1 VGASVAG
8 ELQNSAA
15 WAMIWS
21 WSLMIVYIA
30 VRFQRFAFGVAAV
43 IALIHDAV
51 IAVGF
56 TSLAGW
62 LVPKSWGLSFE
73 MNMNTV
79 AAILTIIGYSIND
92 TIVTFDRMRENFGL
106 MKKESFREII
116 NASVNQTLSRTI
128 LTAFTVWVTCI
139 VLYFFTMTSGG
150 GIASFAFPMLM
161 GVIVGSYSTVY
172 IAAPILIWWFRGRK
186 PVAA

>member
-1 VGASVAG
+1 V
-8 ELQNSAA
+8 
-15 WAMIWS
+15 
-21 WSLMIVYIA
+21 
-30 VRFQRFAFGVAAV
+30 
-43 IALIHDAV
+43 
-51 IAVGF
+51 
-56 TSLAGW
+56 
-62 LVPKSWGLSFE
+62 
-73 MNMNTV
+73 
-79 AAILTIIGYSIND
+79 
-92 TIVTFDRMRENFGL
+92 
-106 MKKESFREII
+106 I

-172 IAAPILIWWFRGRK
+172 IAAPILIWWFKGQR